1 MIRSKFN
8 ARFFLQTTIPLQES
22 ILKKRRCEPVI
33 FGGTFDDEDPPA
45 GVVQKAGNYERLW
58 EMAGVDYIP
67 KTDPWDSRGTA
78 TAIFTYMNG

>member
-1 MIRSKFN
+1 MQFFSKK
-8 ARFFLQTTIPLQES
+8 PPPYKKHP
-22 ILKKRRCEPVI
+22 KKRRCEPVI
-33 FGGTFDDEDPPA
+33 FGGTFDDENPPA

-67 KTDPWDSRGTA
+67 MTDPWDSRGTA

>member
-1 MIRSKFN
+1 M
-8 ARFFLQTTIPLQES
+8 
-22 ILKKRRCEPVI
+22 I